1 MGLGNRAREY
11 EKPAAYSFFLV
22 QRALQLGA
30 CSQEAEGQAG
40 TASSADF
47 ICEKTS
53 CISNQPFP
61 SLFLSF
67 GSQCWQR
74 TVLYKHLSESFAQKL
89 TVYAPHLVQRALV
102 RGACSQ
108 EAEGRAGKFSH
119 SRRSCQHTPP
129 LLVQRALV
137 LGACRQEAEGRAGKA
152 SSLDSV
158 IRITDVIH
166 AQSNSCETGPRPRRR
181 GNAYFQ
187 RTNPCIL
194 CDVYS
199 M

>member
-1 MGLGNRAREY
+1 M
-11 EKPAAYSFFLV
+11 
-22 QRALQLGA
+22 Q
-30 CSQEAEGQAG
+30 
-40 TASSADF
+40 
-47 ICEKTS
+47 
-53 CISNQPFP
+53 

-67 GSQCWQR
+67 ESQCRQR
-74 TVLYKHLSESFAQKL
+74 AALYKHLSESFAQKL
-89 TVYAPHLVQRALV
+89 TVYAPHLLQHALV
-102 RGACSQ
+102 MGACSQ
-108 EAEGRAGKFSH
+108 EAEGRAGKISH
-119 SRRSCQHTPP
+119 SRRSWQYRPP
-129 LLVQRALV
+129 LLVQRAPV

-152 SSLDSV
+152 SSLDRRDSV
-158 IRITDVIH
+158 ICITDVIH